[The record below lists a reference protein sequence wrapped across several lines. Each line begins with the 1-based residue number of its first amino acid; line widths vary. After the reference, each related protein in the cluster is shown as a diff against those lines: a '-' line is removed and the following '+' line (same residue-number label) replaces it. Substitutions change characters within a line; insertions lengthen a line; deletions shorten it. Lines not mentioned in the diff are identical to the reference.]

1 MPYEADAHLWA
12 KKQLDV
18 VAQIFEDHL
27 KNHQFMV
34 SDRITLADVSVQVHF
49 SLVSTL
55 HTIKNGLNSIPI

>member
-1 MPYEADAHLWA
+1 MLYEADAHLQA
-12 KKQLDV
+12 KKQL
-18 VAQIFEDHL
+18 VALEDHL
-27 KNHQFMV
+27 KNHQFMF